1 VTLNFRRVL
10 LCSKELAMLV
20 HELLV
25 SSGGLL
31 LLVFAMFVMVPT
43 HQSNPF
49 DRNYRKEIV

>member
-10 LCSKELAMLV
+10 PHSKELAMLV
-20 HELLV
+20 HELLI

-31 LLVFAMFVMVPT
+31 LLVFAMVVMVPR

-49 DRNYRKEIV
+49 NQAYHEDSR

>member
-1 VTLNFRRVL
+1 
-10 LCSKELAMLV
+10 MLV
-20 HELLV
+20 HELLL

-49 DRNYRKEIV
+49 HRDYRSEIV